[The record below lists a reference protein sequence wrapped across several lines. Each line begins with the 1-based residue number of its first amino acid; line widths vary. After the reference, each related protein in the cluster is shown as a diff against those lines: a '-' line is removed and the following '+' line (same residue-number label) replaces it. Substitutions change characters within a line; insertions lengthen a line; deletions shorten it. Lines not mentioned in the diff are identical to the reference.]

1 VTSELGAGLHSPEG
15 VGGRAGSPLG
25 HDHAHHARGRDRRR
39 LLAVLVLTA
48 LVLLVQAVGGLLTG
62 SLALLADAGH
72 LLTDVVGLG
81 LALFAMKVAERA
93 PTAERT
99 YGYHRVE
106 ILAALVNGA
115 VLVGI
120 AFFILYE
127 AAERFSDPPVV
138 ASGAMLAL
146 GTLGL
151 FANLAGV
158 VLLRTGSKESLNVKG
173 AYFEVL
179 SDLLSSL
186 GVIAAALVMWTT
198 GWYHADPIVSAA
210 IGLFIIP
217 RTWSLLREA
226 VHVLLEGTPAHI
238 ELAEVRRAIE
248 GVPGVDCVH
257 DLHVWTLTSHSHVL
271 TAHAVLLAGASD
283 AEVLGAIRETITAR
297 FEIGHVTIQVER
309 QGCEADEIHV

>member
-1 VTSELGAGLHSPEG
+1 M
-15 VGGRAGSPLG
+15 G
-25 HDHAHHARGRDRRR
+25 HDHAHASRGRDQRR
-39 LLAVLVLTA
+39 LVVVLALTAVVLV
-48 LVLLVQAVGGLLTG
+48 VQVVGGLWTG

-81 LALFAMKVAERA
+81 LALFAMKVAERP

-120 AFFILYE
+120 AVFILYE
-127 AAERFSDPPVV
+127 AGERFRNPPEV

-146 GTLGL
+146 GVLGL
-151 FANLAGV
+151 SVNVAGV
-158 VLLRTGSKESLNVKG
+158 VLLRSGSARSLNLRG
-173 AYFEVL
+173 AYYEVL

-186 GVIAAALVMWTT
+186 GVIAAAAVMWTT
-198 GWYHADPIVSAA
+198 GWYYADPIVSAA
-210 IGLFIIP
+210 IGVFILP
-217 RTWSLLREA
+217 RTWSLMREA

-238 ELAEVRRAIE
+238 ELAAVRRAIE

-271 TAHAVLLAGASD
+271 TAHAVLVPGASD

-309 QGCEADEIHV
+309 QGCEGDEMHL

>member
-1 VTSELGAGLHSPEG
+1 M
-15 VGGRAGSPLG
+15 G
-25 HDHAHHARGRDRRR
+25 HDHGHVSRVRDQRR
-39 LLAVLVLTA
+39 LVVVLALTA
-48 LVLLVQAVGGLLTG
+48 LVLVVQAVGSLWTG

-72 LLTDVVGLG
+72 MLTDVVGLG
-81 LALFAMKVAERA
+81 LALFAMKVAERP

-127 AAERFSDPPVV
+127 AAERFRDPPEV

-146 GTLGL
+146 GVLGL
-151 FANLAGV
+151 SANLAGV
-158 VLLRTGSKESLNVKG
+158 VLLRSSSARSLNLRG
-173 AYFEVL
+173 AYYEVL

-198 GWYHADPIVSAA
+198 GWYYADPIVSAA
-210 IGLFIIP
+210 IGLFILP

-238 ELAEVRRAIE
+238 ELAAVRRAIE

-271 TAHAVLLAGASD
+271 TAHAVLVPGASD

-309 QGCEADEIHV
+309 QGCEGDEMHV

>member
-1 VTSELGAGLHSPEG
+1 V
-15 VGGRAGSPLG
+15 
-25 HDHAHHARGRDRRR
+25 
-39 LLAVLVLTA
+39 AVLVLTA
-48 LVLLVQAVGGLLTG
+48 LLLAVQAVGGLLTG

-81 LALFAMKVAERA
+81 LALFAMKVAERP
-93 PTAERT
+93 PTEART

-120 AFFILYE
+120 CFFILYE
-127 AAERFSDPPVV
+127 ALERFRNPPVV

-146 GTLGL
+146 GVLGL
-151 FANLAGV
+151 GVNLAGV
-158 VLLRTGSKESLNVKG
+158 VLLRSGSRDSLNVKG

-179 SDLLSSL
+179 SDMLSSL
-186 GVIAAALVMWTT
+186 GVIVAAFVMWTT
-198 GWYHADPIVSAA
+198 GWYYADPLVSAG
-210 IGLFIIP
+210 IGLFILP

-226 VHVLLEGTPAHI
+226 VHVLLEGAPTHI

-248 GVPGVDCVH
+248 GVTGVERVH

-271 TAHAVLLAGASD
+271 TAHAVITPGASD
-283 AEVLGAIRETITAR
+283 S
-297 FEIGHVTIQVER
+297 
-309 QGCEADEIHV
+309 

>member
-1 VTSELGAGLHSPEG
+1 M
-15 VGGRAGSPLG
+15 G
-25 HDHAHHARGRDRRR
+25 HDHARHARGRDRRR
-39 LLAVLVLTA
+39 LLTVLVLTA
-48 LVLLVQAVGGLLTG
+48 LVLLIQAVGGFLTG

-81 LALFAMKVAERA
+81 LALFAMKVAERP
-93 PTAERT
+93 PTEERT

-106 ILAALVNGA
+106 ILAALANGA

-120 AFFILYE
+120 CFFILYE
-127 AAERFSDPPVV
+127 AAERFRNPPEV

-146 GTLGL
+146 GVLGL
-151 FANLAGV
+151 LANLAGV
-158 VLLRTGSKESLNVKG
+158 VLLRAGSKESLNVKG

-186 GVIAAALVMWTT
+186 GVIAAALVMWTS
-198 GWYHADPIVSAA
+198 GWYYADPIASAA

-238 ELAEVRRAIE
+238 ELAAVRRAIE
-248 GVPGVDCVH
+248 EVPGVDCVH
-257 DLHVWTLTSHSHVL
+257 DLHVWTLTSRSHVL
-271 TAHAVLLAGASD
+271 TAHAVLMPGASD
-283 AEVLGAIRETITAR
+283 ADVLGAIRETITAR

-309 QGCEADEIHV
+309 QGCNGDEMHV

>member
-1 VTSELGAGLHSPEG
+1 M
-15 VGGRAGSPLG
+15 G
-25 HDHAHHARGRDRRR
+25 HDHAHASRDHDQRR
-39 LLAVLVLTA
+39 LVVVLALTA
-48 LVLLVQAVGGLLTG
+48 LVLVVEAVGSLWTG

-81 LALFAMKVAERA
+81 LALFAMKVAERP

-127 AAERFSDPPVV
+127 AAERFRDPPEV

-146 GTLGL
+146 GVLGL
-151 FANLAGV
+151 SANLAGV
-158 VLLRTGSKESLNVKG
+158 VLLRSSSARSLNLRG
-173 AYFEVL
+173 AYYEVL

-198 GWYHADPIVSAA
+198 GWYYADPIVSAA
-210 IGLFIIP
+210 IGLFILP

-238 ELAEVRRAIE
+238 ELAAVRRAIE

-271 TAHAVLLAGASD
+271 TAHAVLVPGASD

-309 QGCEADEIHV
+309 QGCEGDEMHV

>member
-1 VTSELGAGLHSPEG
+1 
-15 VGGRAGSPLG
+15 LG
-25 HDHAHHARGRDRRR
+25 HDHAHPSRGHNRRR
-39 LLAVLVLTA
+39 LVAVLVLTA
-48 LVLLVQAVGGLLTG
+48 LVLAVQAVGGLLTG

-81 LALFAMKVAERA
+81 LALFAMKVAERP
-93 PTAERT
+93 PTEERT

-120 AFFILYE
+120 CFFILYE
-127 AAERFSDPPVV
+127 ALERFRNPPAV
-138 ASGAMLAL
+138 ASGIMLAL
-146 GTLGL
+146 GVLGL
-151 FANLAGV
+151 GVNLAGV
-158 VLLRTGSKESLNVKG
+158 FLLRSGSRDSLNVKG

-179 SDLLSSL
+179 SDMLSSL
-186 GVIAAALVMWTT
+186 GVIVAALVMWTT
-198 GWYHADPIVSAA
+198 GWYYADPIVSAG
-210 IGLFIIP
+210 IGLFILP

-226 VHVLLEGTPAHI
+226 VHVLLEGAPAHI

-248 GVPGVDCVH
+248 GVTGVERVH

-271 TAHAVLLAGASD
+271 TAHAVITQGASD
-283 AEVLGAIRETITAR
+283 SEVLGAIRETITAR

-309 QGCEADEIHV
+309 RGCEGTELHV